1 MSGTRR
7 GEYTVKSDIRTTDRR
22 EMASKLQYITR
33 TPTPPQSIWNVKEG
47 ERRKKS
53 VYLGGLQEKASLGK
67 RRIPTKEGTQSNFS
81 KGK

>member
-33 TPTPPQSIWNVKEG
+33 TPTPPK
-47 ERRKKS
+47 
-53 VYLGGLQEKASLGK
+53 VY
-67 RRIPTKEGTQSNFS
+67 GT
-81 KGK
+81 